1 MKALY
6 SVTGR
11 VPWARIAAEHRT
23 ALLPLAVVL
32 AANLVALAAVVY
44 PLGQRVS
51 TNEQRAEMAER
62 QRVQAAAEF
71 RRAETLRDSQTQ
83 ATKDLETFYAEV
95 LPSNVGAARRV
106 LQLRLQQMARDHGV
120 LYQGSGTIGE
130 SIRGSSLLRLTMSVR
145 LAGEYDD
152 IRSFL
157 YDLERSTDFVVVD
170 NIKLAEGTEPDAPL
184 AVFLQVSTYY
194 RAPDVTAALTG
205 GNGREPPGALARGH
219 AHRGDHRRHGRAL
232 GHRAAAS
239 GGRQRSGRA
248 PGGADQRPRAAGGR
262 PICRAG
268 VGEGGTDGQRA
279 ESRAG

>member
-120 LYQGSGTIGE
+120 LYQGSGTIEE

-205 GNGREPPGALARGH
+205 GNGR
-219 AHRGDHRRHGRAL
+219 
-232 GHRAAAS
+232 
-239 GGRQRSGRA
+239 
-248 PGGADQRPRAAGGR
+248 
-262 PICRAG
+262 
-268 VGEGGTDGQRA
+268 
-279 ESRAG
+279 

>member
-106 LQLRLQQMARDHGV
+106 LQLRLQQMAREHGV
-120 LYQGSGTIGE
+120 LYQGSGTIEE

-184 AVFLQVSTYY
+184 AVFLRVSTYY

-205 GNGREPPGALARGH
+205 GNGR
-219 AHRGDHRRHGRAL
+219 
-232 GHRAAAS
+232 
-239 GGRQRSGRA
+239 
-248 PGGADQRPRAAGGR
+248 
-262 PICRAG
+262 
-268 VGEGGTDGQRA
+268 
-279 ESRAG
+279 